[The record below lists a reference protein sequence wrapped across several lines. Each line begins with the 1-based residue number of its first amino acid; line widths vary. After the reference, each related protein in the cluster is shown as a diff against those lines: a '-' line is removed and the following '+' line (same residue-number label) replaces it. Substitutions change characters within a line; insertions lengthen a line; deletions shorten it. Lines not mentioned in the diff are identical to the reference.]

1 MSDGPK
7 RPHPVEFSQGIL
19 MIGEIAM
26 KKTIDRIGFATRK
39 LASYIEYNLSD
50 PKPRAFTYRCD
61 RLVAYLAACN
71 DAMRVTEQERQARR
85 LS

>member
-1 MSDGPK
+1 
-7 RPHPVEFSQGIL
+7 
-19 MIGEIAM
+19 M
-26 KKTIDRIGFATRK
+26 KSTIDRIGFATRK
-39 LASYIEYNLSD
+39 LATYIDHNPST

-71 DAMRVTEQERQARR
+71 DAMRAMERERKPHR